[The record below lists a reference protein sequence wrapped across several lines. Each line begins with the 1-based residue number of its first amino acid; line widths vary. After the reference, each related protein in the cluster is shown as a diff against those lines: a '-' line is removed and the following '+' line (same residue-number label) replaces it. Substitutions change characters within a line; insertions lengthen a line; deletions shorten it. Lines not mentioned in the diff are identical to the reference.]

1 MSGLFSVVERGDPHV
16 LTEVLGKRALVAET
30 EIQGNVADR
39 FVSAAQLDAG
49 GLDSRFDKKRSGVGA
64 EYFAEPAIEL
74 ANRHSGSPGQVC
86 HVDGLLKVVAN
97 VTHCSIQLH
106 MRRQGRAP
114 PGVALHRSHYAD
126 DALILAKD
134 RELIR
139 EIPVR
144 QPLPVEEQFHDFEHR
159 FSSFHDSFIIVT
171 KFAGQL
177 VGEQFEV
184 VFTDQ
189 IGFRFAPKPLPECP
203 VSGDNFEVA
212 ILGKERY
219 PGQMIKEDLKMRVGG
234 EFLEELFLKPNNRTS
249 HGCFEIRVWPDW
261 LKMK

>member
-1 MSGLFSVVERGDPHV
+1 
-16 LTEVLGKRALVAET
+16 
-30 EIQGNVADR
+30 
-39 FVSAAQLDAG
+39 
-49 GLDSRFDKKRSGVGA
+49 
-64 EYFAEPAIEL
+64 
-74 ANRHSGSPGQVC
+74 
-86 HVDGLLKVVAN
+86 
-97 VTHCSIQLH
+97 

-177 VGEQFEV
+177 VGDQVEV

-212 ILGKERY
+212 ILGKDTRADQR
-219 PGQMIKEDLKMRVGG
+219 GLKMSQRAPRGI
-234 EFLEELFLKPNNRTS
+234 FLKPNRTS
-249 HGCFEIRVWPDW
+249 HGCFEIRKAGW
-261 LKMK
+261 LK